1 MTVDVKQ
8 SQRGGRPRLL
18 RYRDDWQILDRFGIL
33 FSFLLLVII
42 SSIASPRFLSPANI
56 GNIILQISLVG
67 IIAIGMTFVI
77 LTAGIDLSVGSTL
90 ALVGV
95 LTAGIVTSHGM
106 VAGIA
111 AGLAAGAIVG
121 VVNGLGVTLGRV
133 QPFVMT
139 LGMLGIARGL
149 AFLYTG
155 GEPIPVNDETFL
167 NIGTGYLFGL
177 PITSVIFL
185 VLLVGAAL
193 VLRYTAF
200 GRYVFAIGSNDE
212 AARLSGVHVGM
223 YKLAVYT
230 VVGLLTGVA
239 GVLYASQLAVGTPV
253 AGDGYELDAIAAVV
267 VGGTSLFGGEGG
279 MVGTLLG
286 AATIGVLANILN
298 LTNVSPF
305 VQQLAKGVL
314 IILAVMIKARARRR

>member
-8 SQRGGRPRLL
+8 SQRSGRPRLL

-111 AGLAAGAIVG
+111 AGLAAGTIVG